1 MPPAIIT
8 YEIIT
13 YIIRVS
19 VIFIDYISY
28 LSHRIIN
35 SIPRADIE
43 IENYKM
49 KPVFFRTKAGVN
61 KTGFNFI

>member
-19 VIFIDYISY
+19 VIFIDNISY

-35 SIPRADIE
+35 SIPRTDIE
-43 IENYKM
+43 IKNYKM
-49 KPVFFRTKAGVN
+49 KPVFF
-61 KTGFNFI
+61 